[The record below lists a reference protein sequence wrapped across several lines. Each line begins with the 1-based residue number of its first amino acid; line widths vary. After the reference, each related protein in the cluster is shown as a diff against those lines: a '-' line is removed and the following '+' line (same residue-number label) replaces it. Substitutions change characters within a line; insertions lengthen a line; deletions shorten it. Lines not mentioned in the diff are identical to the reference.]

1 VEIIAG
7 GIRQGADLII
17 NIIRWS
23 MPAKKKKFYAY
34 FVPAFPGSAKTVVPK
49 TGVTDSWAVCEKF
62 VSGKT
67 GARFKSFDNRS
78 DGEAWLA
85 HGAVYEPK
93 AAKLRPK
100 LGPGIYFDAGTGRGE
115 GVEISVTD
123 EKGKNLLHKALGAKE
138 LNTFGKHF
146 VRGVGDEATNNY
158 GELLALKY
166 ALEIARATRVKR
178 VFGDSKLVIEYWSQW
193 RIKRKDLPEET
204 VALADEVSRAR
215 EAFEE
220 KGGSVERIS
229 GDFNPADLGFH
240 R

>member
-1 VEIIAG
+1 M
-7 GIRQGADLII
+7 
-17 NIIRWS
+17 S
-23 MPAKKKKFYAY
+23 AKKKKFYAY
-34 FVPAFPGSAKTVVPK
+34 FVPAFPGSARAVVPK

-67 GARFKSFDNRS
+67 GARFRAFDSKSDA
-78 DGEAWLA
+78 EAWLKQ
-85 HGAVYEPK
+85 GAVYEPK
-93 AAKLRPK
+93 SAKPRPK
-100 LGPGIYFDAGTGRGE
+100 LLPGVYFDAGTGRGE

-123 EKGKNLLHKALGAKE
+123 EKGKNLLHKVLGAKE
-138 LNTFGKHF
+138 LNKFGKHL
-146 VRGVGDEATNNY
+146 VRGGDDEATNNY

-166 ALEIARATRVKR
+166 ALEIARATRVKK

-204 VALADEVSRAR
+204 VTLADDVSRAR

-220 KGGSVERIS
+220 KGGAVERIS